1 MDKLIPIVLR
11 ELLWLFAALLIAAI
25 LATVLHAALQA
36 QGVLYKQLLAE
47 VPSGAPFQLGLL
59 FFALCLVGVYVSRLA
74 VAAVDSLLKS
84 QR

>member
-1 MDKLIPIVLR
+1 MDKILPIVLR

-25 LATVLHAALQA
+25 LATALHAGLQA
-36 QGVLYKQLLAE
+36 QGVLYQQLLAE
-47 VPSGAPFQLGLL
+47 VPAAAPFQLGLL
-59 FFALCLVGVYVSRLA
+59 LFVLCLVGVYVSRLA

>member
-1 MDKLIPIVLR
+1 MTKILPIVLR

-36 QGVLYKQLLAE
+36 QGTLYRQLLAE
-47 VPSGAPFQLGLL
+47 VPSAAPFHLGLL

-84 QR
+84 QN